1 MEVHL
6 LNYGKE
12 RRLYRRVADV
22 FNVRVVRE
30 SKADGFHEVPTHIAK
45 SVNISGGGIYIAI
58 DEMLNEKEI
67 VRVTFL
73 APNTFELF
81 EGRARVLRITE
92 RQETGCFAGLKFVSA
107 SAADMKK
114 MDLQISLRDA

>member
-1 MEVHL
+1 MNHVE
-6 LNYGKE
+6 E
-12 RRLYRRVADV
+12 RRLYGRVPDE

-30 SKADGFHEVPTHIAK
+30 LKADGYNDVPVHIAK

-58 DEMLNEKEI
+58 DEILNEQEI

-81 EGRARVLRITE
+81 EGRARVLRVKE
-92 RQETGCFAGLKFVSA
+92 RRGTGCFAGLKFVSA

-114 MDLQISLRDA
+114 LDLQISLRDS

>member
-1 MEVHL
+1 M

-12 RRLYRRVADV
+12 RRLFMRVADE

-30 SKADGFHEVPTHIAK
+30 SKANGCHDVPAHIAK
-45 SVNISGGGIYIAI
+45 SVNISGGGMCIAI
-58 DEMLNEKEI
+58 DEMLNDQEI

-81 EGRARVLRITE
+81 EGRARVLRVKGRE
-92 RQETGCFAGLKFVSA
+92 GMGCFAGLKFVSA

-114 MDLQISLRDA
+114 LDLQIFLRDA